1 MVNQMNFRSPLSF
14 LAAKLNRP
22 KIWGFALLLW
32 AVPLMP
38 AQARETVNLRV
49 AIENGISQINVGSST
64 NAQILDATEQ
74 RLLGEIQGMNGFAAQ
89 VRNGQVALDKWQS
102 GAITIVPKDNG
113 VVWIGDRWYRGT
125 VRLIASGGGLTVVN
139 NVELE
144 QYLLSVLGAEM
155 NGNWPK
161 EALKAQ
167 AVTARS
173 YALEKREAAIRAGRP
188 YDLYDTQTSQVYKGL
203 QTESQ
208 GTLQAVAETA
218 GQVLVHNGQ
227 LVEAYFHSSAGGCT
241 EPSENVWSSS
251 RPYLQMV
258 KNNFDQGT
266 PVSEWSRTLSADELG
281 NIFGVGT
288 VQQMI
293 PVRATAC
300 GRVREMKIVGD
311 RKTVT
316 VSGERIQS
324 ALNLRSTLF
333 AVNPQQIAAS
343 KAGGKPSMQFVV
355 NGRGFGHGVGMSQW
369 GAYNMA
375 RQGKSYLQ
383 ILAEYYRGGAG
394 VTTIKT
400 DE

>member
-1 MVNQMNFRSPLSF
+1 MVNQMNFRSSLSF
-14 LAAKLNRP
+14 LARP
-22 KIWGFALLLW
+22 KIWGFALVLW
-32 AVPLMP
+32 AAALMP
-38 AQARETVNLRV
+38 AQARDTVNLRV
-49 AIENGISQINVGSST
+49 AIEKGVPQINVGSST
-64 NAQILDATEQ
+64 NAQVLDATEQ
-74 RLLGEIQGMNGFAAQ
+74 TALGEIQGMNGFAAQ
-89 VRNGQVALDKWQS
+89 VQDGQVALDKWRS
-102 GAITIVPKDNG
+102 GAITIMPKDNG

-125 VRLIASGGGLTVVN
+125 VRLIASGGRLLVVN

-173 YALEKREAAIRAGRP
+173 YALEKRGDAIRAGQA
-188 YDLYDTQTSQVYKGL
+188 YDVHDTQQSQVYKGL

-218 GQVLVHNGQ
+218 GQVLVHNGE
-227 LVEAYFHSSAGGCT
+227 LIEAYFHSSAGGCT
-241 EPSENVWSSS
+241 EPSENVWSAS

-258 KNNFDQGT
+258 KNDFDKGT
-266 PVSEWSRTLSADELG
+266 PVSEWSRTLSANELG

-288 VQQMI
+288 VQRVV
-293 PVRATAC
+293 PVRATPC
-300 GRVREMKIVGD
+300 GRIREMQIIGD
-311 RKTVT
+311 RQSVK

-333 AVNPQQIAAS
+333 DVTPQQVAAS
-343 KAGGKPSMQFVV
+343 KSGGKPALQFVV

-375 RQGKSYLQ
+375 RRGKNYQ
-383 ILAEYYRGGAG
+383 DILMEYYKNVGI
-394 VTTIKT
+394 TTIAT
-400 DE
+400 DR